1 MDDMEMDDLLMEAAK
16 TALTDIDCG
25 QVDGV
30 LVSTNDTGRYL
41 GAILAEMCGATPK
54 ISHTVESMCS
64 SGGSAILAAY
74 SYIKSG
80 LAETVLV
87 VGAERSSSPGN
98 VLGWDAS
105 RGQFQNP
112 IYWGSI
118 MTKSYKRQYS
128 VSHETLAAVPAKNRR
143 MALDNPHALCG
154 GAHTILDVMES
165 QEITADLRL
174 LDCSRSCAGAA
185 ALLLASDDA
194 CRSITNDPV
203 WIRGLAQHTSSA
215 SFGRCTEHH
224 KIESTRAAA
233 NEAYRMA
240 GISPDMVDVAE
251 VHDAFS
257 VCEPM
262 VLESLGMAG
271 PGEGAQLSRDLYH
284 TSNRRVNPR
293 GGILGSG
300 HPLGATGVAQA
311 VEIVRQIRG
320 DTGVRQ
326 VDGASIGLTHGMSAA
341 GTTSVVTVMQS

>member
-1 MDDMEMDDLLMEAAK
+1 MDDLLMGAAR

-87 VGAERSSSPGN
+87 AGAERSSSPGN

-118 MTKSYKRQYS
+118 MTKSYKRRYS
-128 VSHETLAAVPAKNRR
+128 VSQETLAAVPAKNRR

-154 GAHTILDVMES
+154 GSHTIPDVMES
-165 QEITADLRL
+165 KEITADLRL
-174 LDCSRSCAGAA
+174 LDCSRSCTGAA
-185 ALLLASDDA
+185 ALLLASEEA
-194 CRSITNDPV
+194 CRTITDNPV
-203 WIRGLAQHTSSA
+203 WIRGLAQHTLSA

-224 KIESTRAAA
+224 RIESTRAAA
-233 NEAYRMA
+233 DEAYRMA

-271 PGEGAQLSRDLYH
+271 PGKGAQMSRDLYH
-284 TSNRRVNPR
+284 TGSRRVNPR

-320 DTGVRQ
+320 DAGVRQ
-326 VDGASIGLTHGMSAA
+326 VDGAGTGLTHGMSAA